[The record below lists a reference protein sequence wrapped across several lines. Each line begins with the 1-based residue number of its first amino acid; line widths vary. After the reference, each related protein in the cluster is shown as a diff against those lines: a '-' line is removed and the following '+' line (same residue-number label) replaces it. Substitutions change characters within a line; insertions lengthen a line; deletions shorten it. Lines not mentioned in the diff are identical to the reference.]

1 MTLDSSKI
9 KIVDDGKYEL
19 PEISTLIFLNNGCG
33 YFVKNAKEFADNLK
47 ADDRQIFAYYDKQL
61 KAPKGF
67 TGNKKKVYTYTKSLE
82 LEDFVSLVFGICD
95 DNGNYACDECKAGDI
110 QDEDF

>member
-19 PEISTLIFLNNGCG
+19 SEISTLIFLNNGCG
-33 YFVKNAKEFADNLK
+33 YFVKKAKEFVDNLK
-47 ADDRQIFAYYDKQL
+47 IKDRQLFAYYEKQL

-67 TGNKKKVYTYTKSLE
+67 TGNKKKVYTYANSLE

-95 DNGNYACDECKAGDI
+95 DNGNYACDECEAGDI

>member
-19 PEISTLIFLNNGCG
+19 PEISTLVFLNNGFG
-33 YFVKNAKEFADNLK
+33 YFVKNAKEFMYNVK
-47 ADDRQIFAYYDKQL
+47 VSDRELFAYYDKPL

-67 TGNKKKVYTYTKSLE
+67 KGNKKKIYTYAKSLE
-82 LEDFVSLVFGICD
+82 LEDFVSLVSGICE
-95 DNGNYACDECKAGDI
+95 DNGNYVCDECEAGDI
-110 QDEDF
+110 RDEDF

>member
-19 PEISTLIFLNNGCG
+19 PEISTLVFLNNGCG
-33 YFVKNAKEFADNLK
+33 YFVKNAKEFVDNLK
-47 ADDRQIFAYYDKQL
+47 TEDRQLFAYYDKSL
-61 KAPKGF
+61 KSPKGF
-67 TGNKKKVYTYTKSLE
+67 NGSKKKVYNYSKSLE
-82 LEDFVSLVFGICD
+82 LQDFVSLVFGICD
-95 DNGNYACDECKAGDI
+95 DNGNYACGECKAGDI

>member
-9 KIVDDGKYEL
+9 KIVDDGKYDL
-19 PEISTLIFLNNGCG
+19 PEISTLVFLNNGCG
-33 YFVKNAKEFADNLK
+33 YFVKNAKEFVDNLK
-47 ADDRQIFAYYDKQL
+47 VEDRQVFAYYEKQL

-67 TGNKKKVYTYTKSLE
+67 TGNKKKVYSYRNNLE

-95 DNGNYACDECKAGDI
+95 DNGNYACDEYKAGDI
-110 QDEDF
+110 QDENF